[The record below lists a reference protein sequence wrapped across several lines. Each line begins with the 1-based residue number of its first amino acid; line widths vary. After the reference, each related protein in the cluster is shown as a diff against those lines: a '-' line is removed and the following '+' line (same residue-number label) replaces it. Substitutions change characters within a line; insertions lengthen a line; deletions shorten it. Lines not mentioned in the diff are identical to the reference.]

1 MLSEGSKVVSP
12 GLSSS
17 KLSQSHLYFSNSRWS
32 TEPGKEAKGLQ
43 FSLYPS
49 LQLSWVLTHN
59 APVSV
64 GSSHRKDCIPLII
77 YYQKGVGRMLGLKL
91 KNTAG
96 RGASLIR
103 QNGSACQVLPAAF
116 SPYLYRVQLAYPA
129 PTLNFSST
137 GVGLP
142 FPQAAGSRLK
152 STAPLLLPQPFL
164 PFIIKGGRLAL
175 IYQDWPAT
183 PVQAALLK
191 TLSFPL
197 SFPFSSFGLLDLP
210 APSPDLA

>member
-1 MLSEGSKVVSP
+1 MAVLDLTTMLSWSP
-12 GLSSS
+12 NVLAFQVCPIT
-17 KLSQSHLYFSNSRWS
+17 LATVIQSQ
-32 TEPGKEAKGLQ
+32 T
-43 FSLYPS
+43 PS
-49 LQLSWVLTHN
+49 
-59 APVSV
+59 
-64 GSSHRKDCIPLII
+64 
-77 YYQKGVGRMLGLKL
+77 
-91 KNTAG
+91 TAG